1 MGNMIRLF
9 EPKKPVLVGD
19 YSYSSR
25 HSAEIGSSSSVVSD
39 KPESLVVSSSVVSDK
54 PESLVVSSSVVS
66 SAPIDIQ
73 FKNDGMFIPKK
84 RKRSKSPKRKKRSK
98 KY

>member
-25 HSAEIGSSSSVVSD
+25 HSAEVGSSSSVVS
-39 KPESLVVSSSVVSDK
+39 EK

-84 RKRSKSPKRKKRSK
+84 RKRSKSPKRKRRSK
-98 KY
+98 KYH

>member
-25 HSAEIGSSSSVVSD
+25 HSAEVGS
-39 KPESLVVSSSVVSDK
+39 SSSVVSDK

-66 SAPIDIQ
+66 SAPINIEL
-73 FKNDGMFIPKK
+73 KNDGMFIPKK
-84 RKRSKSPKRKKRSK
+84 RKRSKSPKRKRRSK
-98 KY
+98 KYH

>member
-19 YSYSSR
+19 NSYSSR
-25 HSAEIGSSSSVVSD
+25 HSAEVGSSY
-39 KPESLVVSSSVVSDK
+39 SVVSDK

-84 RKRSKSPKRKKRSK
+84 RKRSK
-98 KY
+98 

>member
-39 KPESLVVSSSVVSDK
+39 KPESLVVSSSVVS
-54 PESLVVSSSVVS
+54 

-84 RKRSKSPKRKKRSK
+84 RKRSKSPKRKRRSK
-98 KY
+98 KYH

>member
-25 HSAEIGSSSSVVSD
+25 HSAEAEVGLSSSVASD
-39 KPESLVVSSSVVSDK
+39 KPQSS
-54 PESLVVSSSVVS
+54 VVSSSVVS